1 MITDRFRDEIQYGR
15 MQETEMMQLSPIEEF
30 KGAVEMGGETVEV
43 DRNANIFLAGELA
56 ETLDLLLSGSV
67 RLWYPRAGNDPL
79 LVGVVRAGQLLEP
92 GPFFLGGVH
101 GTSAS
106 TITPCRILRVR
117 REALEE
123 AMARRADLRVPLLEL
138 LRDAM
143 DHSIR
148 VARFLRTAH
157 LSPAI

>member
-1 MITDRFRDEIQYGR
+1 
-15 MQETEMMQLSPIEEF
+15 MMLLSPIEEF
-30 KGAVEMGGETVEV
+30 KGAVETGGETLEV
-43 DRNANIFLAGELA
+43 DRNCPIFMAGEPA
-56 ETLDLLLSGSV
+56 ETLDLLLTGSA
-67 RLWYPRAGNDPL
+67 RLWYPRSGDEPL

-92 GPFFLGGVH
+92 GPFFLGSVH

-123 AMARRADLRVPLLEL
+123 AMAQRADLRVPLLEL

-157 LSPAI
+157 LAPVI

>member
-1 MITDRFRDEIQYGR
+1 MTH
-15 MQETEMMQLSPIEEF
+15 LSPIEEF
-30 KGAVEMGGETVEV
+30 RGAVEVGGEILEI
-43 DRNANIFLAGELA
+43 DRNAHIFMAGEPA

-67 RLWYPRAGNDPL
+67 RLWYPRAGADPL
-79 LVGVVRAGQLLEP
+79 LVGVVREGQLLEP
-92 GPFFLGGVH
+92 GPFFLGSVH
-101 GTSAS
+101 GTAASA
-106 TITPCRILRVR
+106 ITPCRVLRVQ

-157 LSPAI
+157 LTPAI